1 MIITSV
7 SFQNFY
13 SFKHRTTMNFLV
25 NENAPKINHFG
36 ACNTND
42 GSRISKISSIF
53 GANASGKTN
62 LIIVFE
68 FLKSFISDS
77 FSYSNEGFEI
87 FYPFDTT
94 QNKPSIFEVEFY
106 IEKIFYKLY
115 LEINSERVLSE
126 ILESRKNKRLTTL
139 YSRKYIKSK
148 NYYKFNGKKI
158 KLENSFIEKVR
169 PNASVVS
176 TANQYNHPE
185 LTKVKKHWFSIFGNY
200 FIFSN
205 YNIVSKFYY
214 KNKEYF
220 EQTKEL
226 LKRVDLG
233 LSDIKI
239 LSEETANRRGNK
251 KTIFQPYGSH
261 KSKGKEFSLPFSM
274 ESDGTKQL
282 YSILMLVFRVLE
294 KGSICLI
301 DEIGDSLH
309 PNALPTIVNLF
320 TSEETNPRGT
330 QLICTTHMPT
340 IMASLSKYQIFLVE
354 KNKDCESE
362 VYRLDEVQGARSDD
376 NFLKKYLAGAY
387 GGIPDIDI

>member
-1 MIITSV
+1 MIITSI

-13 SFKHRTTMNFLV
+13 SFKNKTTMSFLV
-25 NENAPKINHFG
+25 NEKAPKTSHFG
-36 ACNTND
+36 LCNG
-42 GSRISKISSIF
+42 GSRFSKVSSIF

-77 FSYSNEGFEI
+77 FSYSSEGFEN
-87 FYPFDTT
+87 FYPFETI
-94 QNKPSIFEVEFY
+94 QNKSSFFEVEFY
-106 IEKIFYKLY
+106 IERVFYKLS

-126 ILESRKNKRLTTL
+126 ILEGRKDKRLITL
-139 YSRKYIKSK
+139 YSRQYIKSRDS
-148 NYYKFNGKKI
+148 YTFDGKKI

-185 LTKVKKHWFSIFGNY
+185 LTKVRRHWFSIFGNY
-200 FIFSN
+200 FVSSS
-205 YNIVSKFYY
+205 YNTASKFYY

-220 EQTKEL
+220 QQIKDL

-233 LSDIKI
+233 LSDIQI
-239 LSEETANRRGNK
+239 EPEETADRRGNK
-251 KTIFQPYGSH
+251 KTIFRPYGIH
-261 KSKGKEFSLPFSM
+261 KSKGETFPLPFSM

-282 YSILMLVFRVLE
+282 YSMLRFVFRALA
-294 KGSICLI
+294 KGSVCLI
-301 DEIGDSLH
+301 DEVEDSLH

-320 TSEETNPRGT
+320 TSEETNPDGA
-330 QLICTTHMPT
+330 QLICSTHMPT
-340 IMASLSKYQIFLVE
+340 LMSDLSKYQIFLVE
-354 KNKDCESE
+354 KNQECESE
-362 VYRLDEVQGARSDD
+362 VCRLDEIEGVRNDD

-387 GGIPDIDI
+387 GGIPDIDM